1 MRIEVSGSELEGRP
15 GLQGYVEQRL
25 VSTLGH
31 LTRYV
36 DCVTLRGETV
46 DLRPLKGAFRCQILA
61 RLALGREL
69 VEEEVDG
76 DLCAA
81 IDRAAEGLARDV
93 EYVTSRLPPGG
104 DLRCA

>member
-1 MRIEVSGSELEGRP
+1 MRIEVSGHELEGRP
-15 GLQGYVEQRL
+15 GLQTYVEQRL
-25 VSTLGH
+25 VSILGH
-31 LTRYV
+31 LTRHV

-69 VEEEVDG
+69 VEEEVDA

-81 IDRAAEGLARDV
+81 IDRAAEALARDV

-104 DLRCA
+104 NLRCA